1 MSKMVL
7 MWHKKNKVPILKNNP
22 LPVVLI
28 LSFLVCSYF
37 RTHGNDQT
45 DYSNIVQMRQETST
59 EIPCLY
65 SGNKNNNRPILQTGS
80 LFSIPHIGITAGGK
94 YLLKGAIAGI
104 LLLLISSIV
113 WQLVYRSRFRRIY
126 AELDIK
132 DKMLEDLN
140 EKREQALSR
149 IRNIESDL
157 INIKETA
164 RQTDKLKDEFISNI
178 SHEIRTPMNAIVG
191 LTSFLNNPEI
201 TRAEAEDYIEAINS
215 SCKQL
220 LTVIDDIVDIS
231 KIESGQ
237 LTIMVEEVNLNDI
250 LRDLYSIYR
259 DQGKLKNIDLGY
271 SSGLT
276 DDRSQIRTDGLRIR
290 QVFRNLLN
298 NAFKFTEAGNIEFG
312 YFPDDGK
319 ITFYVKDDGIGIPP
333 ENQSL
338 IFDRFWQAESSVSRS
353 HEGLG
358 LGLSI
363 SKKIVEK
370 MGGTIR
376 VESEPG
382 SGSVFYFFLPLE
394 ENKP

>member
-65 SGNKNNNRPILQTGS
+65 SGNNNNNRPILQTGS
-80 LFSIPHIGITAGGK
+80 LFSIPHIGITAGGT

-157 INIKETA
+157 INIKETT
-164 RQTDKLKDEFISNI
+164 RQTDKLKNEFISNI

-237 LTIMVEEVNLNDI
+237 LIIMVEEVNLNDI

-382 SGSVFYFFLPLE
+382 RGSVFYFSLPLE

>member
-65 SGNKNNNRPILQTGS
+65 SGNNNNNRPILQTGS
-80 LFSIPHIGITAGGK
+80 LLSIPHIGITAGGT

-157 INIKETA
+157 INIKETT
-164 RQTDKLKDEFISNI
+164 RQTDKLKNEFISNI

-237 LTIMVEEVNLNDI
+237 LIIMVEEVNLNDI

-382 SGSVFYFFLPLE
+382 RGSVFYFSLPLE